1 MVGLRDMNA
10 DSLRLISPDALSAY
24 AEAEGWVKSGE
35 YRRYSDIYSADGKP
49 EILVPRVTVIDD
61 YAMSVSDLIRT
72 FARQAGRDEAA
83 VYYDLTVADRDV
95 IRVSVDG
102 DGSEILSV
110 ASGVALLNR
119 SRDMV
124 FAAACSLGNSLPVY
138 RVDSNSAASAY
149 LKEVKMSHIETGSSV
164 LVLQSPVVPPEEWNA
179 SLEAPFKR
187 RSASLSSLSEQ
198 GLAPPDIEVDS
209 PMARRVTER
218 LHGSLTAARDAAEQV
233 AVGESGVFDSVVR
246 AGVSANLCEA
256 VAGLLDGAAPFQV
269 GFTFAKTRPSALNY
283 TKVSF
288 DMSHAEILKEA
299 ARNFRA
305 AAPVYGA
312 RLFGFVHGLERRE
325 PQVSGMV
332 RVRAD
337 VGGGVRSVSAE
348 LNADDYDRAVEAHR
362 TNASV
367 IMEGDLERAGRRWR
381 LCNARLV
388 EMGDR
393 AYDGEDY

>member
-1 MVGLRDMNA
+1 MVGLRDMSA
-10 DSLRLISPDALSAY
+10 DSLRLISTDALSAY

-49 EILVPRVTVIDD
+49 EILVPRTAVIDD
-61 YAMSVSDLIRT
+61 YAMLVSDLIRT

-95 IRVSVDG
+95 IRVSVNG
-102 DGSEILSV
+102 DGSEILPV

-124 FAAACSLGNSLPVY
+124 LAAACSLGSSRPIY

-149 LKEVKMSHIETGSSV
+149 LKEVRLSYMETGSSV
-164 LVLQSPVVPPEEWNA
+164 LVLQSPVVPPEKSDA
-179 SLEAPFKR
+179 VLDVPFKQ
-187 RSASLSSLSEQ
+187 RSASLSALSEQ
-198 GLAPPDIEVDS
+198 GLASSDVEVDS

-218 LHGSLTAARDAAEQV
+218 LRGSLTAARDAAEQV
-233 AVGESGVFDSVVR
+233 TVGEAGAFDSVVR

-283 TKVSF
+283 AKVGF
-288 DMSHAEILKEA
+288 DMSHAEILKDA
-299 ARNFRA
+299 ARNYRA

-312 RLFGFVHGLERRE
+312 KLFVFVHGLDRRE
-325 PQVSGMV
+325 PQVSGVV

-337 VGGGVRSVSAE
+337 VGGGVRSVSVV

-362 TNASV
+362 ANASV
-367 IMEGDLERAGRRWR
+367 NMEGDLERAGRRWHLR
-381 LCNARLV
+381 NARLAEV
-388 EMGDR
+388 ADQ
-393 AYDGEDY
+393 ADDGEDY